1 MKARQLA
8 NSWRFFIGIT
18 DELSQSGLHL
28 EKTGKF
34 TYKCKILR
42 RGTLEALFYL
52 FNILIAVY
60 LFIDAKKHNKNKWL
74 WAILGLIFSFVT
86 LGIYWILTGK
96 KVLGWVLTIAA
107 LIWMILGVI
116 GVVAVGLF
124 KAFN

>member
-1 MKARQLA
+1 M
-8 NSWRFFIGIT
+8 
-18 DELSQSGLHL
+18 
-28 EKTGKF
+28 
-34 TYKCKILR
+34 
-42 RGTLEALFYL
+42 EAFFYL

-60 LFIDAKKHNKNKWL
+60 LFIDAKKHNKNRWL
-74 WAILGLIFSFVT
+74 WGILGLIFSFIT

-107 LIWMILGVI
+107 IIWTILGVV

>member
-1 MKARQLA
+1 M
-8 NSWRFFIGIT
+8 
-18 DELSQSGLHL
+18 
-28 EKTGKF
+28 
-34 TYKCKILR
+34 
-42 RGTLEALFYL
+42 EALFYL

>member
-1 MKARQLA
+1 M
-8 NSWRFFIGIT
+8 
-18 DELSQSGLHL
+18 
-28 EKTGKF
+28 
-34 TYKCKILR
+34 
-42 RGTLEALFYL
+42 EAFFYL